1 MPDQSISKC
10 LRLWL
15 LVLVPKGSQGF
26 ASGREQYLVL
36 FPFCLSQ
43 DGLIPIPIRL
53 NQCLSNFILQVPYTR
68 TERWTVPPQNPL
80 SEINPGICL
89 LTHVDDKRCE
99 SWLNNL
105 CYTTHFQFILSCN
118 FADKEYLSKSA
129 FWAVINFLASSH
141 ASFKNTSYK
150 SYVSIFN
157 ISLVWF
163 FGGKKVIRIAM

>member
-1 MPDQSISKC
+1 MSAALVTCSGPQGLTRICKWERAVSCFISV
-10 LRLWL
+10 LFIPGWIDSHPHPSEP
-15 LVLVPKGSQGF
+15 VLVQFYFAGSLYEDRKMNSSSPES
-26 ASGREQYLVL
+26 A
-36 FPFCLSQ
+36 
-43 DGLIPIPIRL
+43 
-53 NQCLSNFILQVPYTR
+53 
-68 TERWTVPPQNPL
+68 
-80 SEINPGICL
+80 EIHPGICL

-105 CYTTHFQFILSCN
+105 CYTTHFQFILSWN

-163 FGGKKVIRIAM
+163 LGGKK